1 MKMKKA
7 PTTPKKNLTDIIVF
21 SLSIVAFIVA
31 LHQTIYHGFGNAYWI
46 YMISIALLLYH
57 QIRKVKKKQDENQP
71 KLNRRAKRYMD
82 RNG

>member
-1 MKMKKA
+1 MKKE
-7 PTTPKKNLTDIIVF
+7 PTTSKKNLTNIILF

-31 LHQTIYHGFGNAYWI
+31 IHQTVYYGFGGAYWI
-46 YMISIALLLYH
+46 YMISIAFLLYY
-57 QIRKVKKKQDENQP
+57 QIRKTKKKQEENQP

>member
-1 MKMKKA
+1 MKMKKEA
-7 PTTPKKNLTDIIVF
+7 TTSKKNLTNIILF

-31 LHQTIYHGFGNAYWI
+31 IHQTVYYGFGGAYWI
-46 YMISIALLLYH
+46 YMISIAFLLYY
-57 QIRKVKKKQDENQP
+57 QIRKTKKKQEENQP

>member
-1 MKMKKA
+1 MMKE
-7 PTTPKKNLTDIIVF
+7 PTTSKKNLVDIIIF
-21 SLSIVAFIVA
+21 ALSIVAFIVA
-31 LHQTIYHGFGNAYWI
+31 VHQTIYYGFGGAYWI

-57 QIRKVKKKQDENQP
+57 QIRKSKKKQDENQP

>member
-1 MKMKKA
+1 LKMKKD
-7 PTTPKKNLTDIIVF
+7 PTTSKRSLTDIIVF
-21 SLSIVAFIVA
+21 GLSIVAFIVA
-31 LHQTIYHGFGNAYWI
+31 IHQTIYYGFGGSYWL

-57 QIRKVKKKQDENQP
+57 QIRKTKKKQEENQP

>member
-1 MKMKKA
+1 MKKD
-7 PTTPKKNLTDIIVF
+7 PTTSKNNLTNIILF

-31 LHQTIYHGFGNAYWI
+31 IHQTVYYGFGGAYWI
-46 YMISIALLLYH
+46 YMISIAFLLYY
-57 QIRKVKKKQDENQP
+57 QIRKTKKKQEENQP

>member
-1 MKMKKA
+1 MKNDQN
-7 PTTPKKNLTDIIVF
+7 TPKRNLTDIIIF

-31 LHQTIYHGFGNAYWI
+31 IHQTIYYGFGNAYWI
-46 YMISIALLLYH
+46 YMISIALILYF
-57 QIRKVKKKQDENQP
+57 QVRKAKKNQDKNQP

>member
-1 MKMKKA
+1 MKKE
-7 PTTPKKNLTDIIVF
+7 PTTAKKNLTDIIIF
-21 SLSIVAFIVA
+21 SLSIVAFVVA
-31 LHQTIYHGFGNAYWI
+31 IHQTIYHGFGSAYYI

-57 QIRKVKKKQDENQP
+57 QIRKTKKKQEENQP

>member
-1 MKMKKA
+1 MEEKSS
-7 PTTPKKNLTDIIVF
+7 KKNLIDIIVL

-31 LHQTIYHGFGNAYWI
+31 IHQTIYHGFANAYYI
-46 YMISIALLLYH
+46 YMISIAFLLYQ
-57 QIRKVKKKQDENQP
+57 QIRKAKKKQDANQP

>member
-1 MKMKKA
+1 MKKE
-7 PTTPKKNLTDIIVF
+7 PTTSKKDLTNIIIF

-31 LHQTIYHGFGNAYWI
+31 IHQTVYYGFGGAYWI
-46 YMISIALLLYH
+46 YMISIAFLLYY
-57 QIRKVKKKQDENQP
+57 QIRKTKKKQEENQP

>member
-1 MKMKKA
+1 MKKEA
-7 PTTPKKNLTDIIVF
+7 TTSKKNLTNIILF

-31 LHQTIYHGFGNAYWI
+31 IHQTVYYGFGGAYWI
-46 YMISIALLLYH
+46 YMISIAFLLYY
-57 QIRKVKKKQDENQP
+57 QIRKTKKKQEENQP